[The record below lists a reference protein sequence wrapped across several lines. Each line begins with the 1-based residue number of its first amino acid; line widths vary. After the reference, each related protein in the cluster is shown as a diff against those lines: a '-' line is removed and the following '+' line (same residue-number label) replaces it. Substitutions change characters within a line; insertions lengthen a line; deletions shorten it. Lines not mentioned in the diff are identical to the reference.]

1 MRQGCHGWADTIRRT
16 PILVLALIGWLQAPH
31 AHAAQ
36 QEALDSCRSM
46 VEPELRHA
54 GKAAVGLEIDDK
66 KMLLETVKGAIGDQA
81 VTAVLSAPGDIQR
94 SGEPDT
100 EIRLICLVGPGDTA
114 LFAHLVRTGAGL
126 VARGLLLALVGA
138 ARHRTLPRGRPED
151 GRAGDG
157 RAASRR
163 RARMP
168 PIWTRSRG
176 GRTRQPRSRRASGR
190 GSRTATR
197 NATGARRWSP
207 AAPGEGDIGLACRV
221 DLTNAR
227 AAELRP

>member
-1 MRQGCHGWADTIRRT
+1 MRQRCHGLADTIRRA

-31 AHAAQ
+31 AQAAQ

-54 GKAAVGLEIDDK
+54 GKAAVGLAIDDK

-100 EIRLICLVGPGDTA
+100 EVRLICLVGPGDTA
-114 LFAHLVRTGAGL
+114 LFAHLVRTGPVSSLEVCYSRSSVRLDIAPCLEGALKTAEQAMDGQLQAARKDAADLDKVTGRTHTAAALEASQRAWVAYRDEECHRRSAL
-126 VARGLLLALVGA
+126 VA
-138 ARHRTLPRGRPED
+138 
-151 GRAGDG
+151 
-157 RAASRR
+157 
-163 RARMP
+163 
-168 PIWTRSRG
+168 G
-176 GRTRQPRSRRASGR
+176 GT
-190 GSRTATR
+190 
-197 NATGARRWSP
+197 
-207 AAPGEGDIGLACRV
+207 GEGDIGLACRV